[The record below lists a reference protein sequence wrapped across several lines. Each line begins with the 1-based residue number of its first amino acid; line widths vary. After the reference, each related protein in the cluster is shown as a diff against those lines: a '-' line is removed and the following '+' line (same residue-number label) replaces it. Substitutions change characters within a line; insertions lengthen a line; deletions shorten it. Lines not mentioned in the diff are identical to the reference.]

1 MQKRQRKR
9 KPIERKMKLL
19 EKWAEADTADTAE
32 ADTGPRLT
40 SGLRN
45 LTRLK
50 QIQNYFVLFQL
61 TDQHH
66 EQNVPFQIKKCH
78 TLKTIIIQT

>member
-1 MQKRQRKR
+1 
-9 KPIERKMKLL
+9 MKLL

-40 SGLRN
+40 SGWQSGLKN

>member
-1 MQKRQRKR
+1 
-9 KPIERKMKLL
+9 MKLL

-40 SGLRN
+40 GGLRN

-50 QIQNYFVLFQL
+50 QIQNYSVLFQL

-78 TLKTIIIQT
+78 TLKLL

>member
-19 EKWAEADTADTAE
+19 EKWAEADT
-32 ADTGPRLT
+32 GPRLT

-50 QIQNYFVLFQL
+50 QIQNYSVLFQL

-66 EQNVPFQIKKCH
+66 EQIVPFQIKKCH
-78 TLKTIIIQT
+78 TLKPL